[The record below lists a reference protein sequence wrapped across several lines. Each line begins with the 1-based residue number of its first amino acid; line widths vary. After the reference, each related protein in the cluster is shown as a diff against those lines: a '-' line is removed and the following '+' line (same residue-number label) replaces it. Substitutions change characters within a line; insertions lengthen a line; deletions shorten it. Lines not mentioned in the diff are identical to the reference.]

1 MDVTIEGA
9 EEDEEE
15 EEISELWDTWD
26 GELSLPRPDVQMRD
40 ERRKEAANRPKSSQ
54 VGGPPGPGSAGGTAA
69 V

>member
-1 MDVTIEGA
+1 MTIEGA

-15 EEISELWDTWD
+15 EEISELWDAWD
-26 GELSLPRPDVQMRD
+26 GELSLLQPDVQKRD
-40 ERRKEAANRPKSSQ
+40 ERRKEAAANRPKSSQ